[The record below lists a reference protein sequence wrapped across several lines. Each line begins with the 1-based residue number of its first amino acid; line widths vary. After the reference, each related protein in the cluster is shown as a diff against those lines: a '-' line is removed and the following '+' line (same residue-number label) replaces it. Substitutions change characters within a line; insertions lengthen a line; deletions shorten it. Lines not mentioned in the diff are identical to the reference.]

1 MVVRIRFVKPPSPA
15 EKGARNRRF
24 ASLLATL
31 LEPAVVA
38 ALALML
44 WRIASSFQWVGAFAI
59 STGFF
64 SHWQTWLAAAAGIQY
79 CASAL
84 NRYGKSGGAARND
97 DLQTF

>member
-15 EKGARNRRF
+15 EKGARNRRI

-38 ALALML
+38 AVALML
-44 WRIASSFQWVGAFAI
+44 WRIAASFQWVGSFAI
-59 STGFF
+59 ATGFF
-64 SHWQTWLAAAAGIQY
+64 SHWQTWFAAAAGIQF

-84 NRYGKSGGAARND
+84 NRYGKSGGATPTD
-97 DLQTF
+97 DFQTF